1 MMNDTRISID
11 RDQRDQIVKALG
23 AIRRRVQ
30 ELVDRPATQAD
41 MFVIWT
47 NLSIIQTN
55 VSDLPRISSN

>member
-30 ELVDRPATQAD
+30 ELVGRPATQAD
-41 MFVIWT
+41 MLVIWT